1 MFCKCQ
7 EIRSLWQKLPR
18 VLKDTIRQKLHS
30 GSDVCILTDVSK
42 LKGIPREQCNWISL
56 SLLIVKRVI
65 LRHWMVHLCRNLFQ
79 TRQKQHLCKE
89 FPRDWEA
96 GWTITEKTSEAVFMI
111 LGNTEFLQRPEI
123 LVRNELRRKV
133 RHEYFFKNLLNN
145 HWQVVEIRE
154 DFLKLCFSKGQGVFL
169 H

>member
-30 GSDVCILTDVSK
+30 DSDVCILTDVSK

-65 LRHWMVHLCRNLFQ
+65 LRHWMVHLWRNLFQ

-89 FPRDWEA
+89 FPWDWEA
-96 GWTITEKTSEAVFMI
+96 GWTITEKNFWSSIYDFREHRI
-111 LGNTEFLQRPEI
+111 LAETWDTGKKWAEKKSKALI
-123 LVRNELRRKV
+123 
-133 RHEYFFKNLLNN
+133 FFKKCVKQSIAGFWN
-145 HWQVVEIRE
+145 
-154 DFLKLCFSKGQGVFL
+154 KGGLFKVMV
-169 H
+169 